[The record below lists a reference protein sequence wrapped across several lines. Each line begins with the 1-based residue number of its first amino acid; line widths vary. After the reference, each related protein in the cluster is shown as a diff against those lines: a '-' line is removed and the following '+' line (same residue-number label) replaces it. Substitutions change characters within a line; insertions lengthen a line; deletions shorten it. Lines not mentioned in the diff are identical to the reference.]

1 MCKIILF
8 LPFLQVF
15 KVVYLW
21 SFKLYLMKTDSSI
34 ETKIIRLISSAV
46 SDKITDIKKI
56 QMSGSSRLYFRIFTD
71 KKTYIGTYNSN
82 TEENHAFFTFTEHFK
97 DKGLAVPEIIATS
110 DDKQCY
116 IQSDM
121 GDVSLFDYVNKCVKN
136 GQYDDETI
144 DLYKESIDNLIEFQ
158 IKGNEGLDYSVA
170 FPTAKFDKS
179 SITDD
184 LNYFKY
190 YFLKINEEI
199 NFNETRLN
207 RDFQELA
214 DFLEQAPSDFF
225 MYRDFQSRNIMI
237 KDGHTFFID
246 YQGGRKGPLQYD
258 VISLLYQVK
267 AQIPDSLRKELLSHY
282 KVRLSSYIDLN
293 EIQFDKYYKAFVL
306 IRLMQVLGAY
316 GFRGLIQKKQHFIES
331 IPFALRELIVLSH
344 ELDLPLELKELNSV
358 LKQLGVLL
366 TKYQTVKDERLTIT
380 INSFSY
386 KNGGIPEDRSGNG
399 GGFVFDCR
407 SMPNPGRYQEFKT
420 KTGEDIEVQDYL
432 NDKEEVH
439 HFIEMAE
446 SIISQA
452 IDNYIQRDFKNLFV
466 NFGCT
471 GGQHRSVF
479 FAKKMAEKLHEKYP
493 DIRIVLN
500 HIVQHKNYIYE

>member
-1 MCKIILF
+1 MRN
-8 LPFLQVF
+8 
-15 KVVYLW
+15 
-21 SFKLYLMKTDSSI
+21 DSSI
-34 ETKIIRLISSAV
+34 NNVIIKLINRTL
-46 SDKITDIKKI
+46 SDKTINVKRL
-56 QMSGSSRLYFRIFTD
+56 QMSGSSRLYFRVFTD
-71 KKTYIGTYNSN
+71 NKTYIATYNTN
-82 TEENHAFFTFTEHFK
+82 IEENITFFTFTNHFRNK
-97 DKGLAVPEIIATS
+97 KLAVPEIIATS
-110 DDKQCY
+110 DDKCCY
-116 IQSDM
+116 IQSDL

-144 DLYKESIDNLIEFQ
+144 NLYKEAIDNLVDFQ

-190 YFLKINEEI
+190 YFLKLNEEI
-199 NFNETRLN
+199 VFNETKLN
-207 RDFQELA
+207 RDFQRLA
-214 DFLEQAPSDFF
+214 DYLEQAPSDFF

-267 AQIPDSLRKELLSHY
+267 AQIPDSLRNELLSHY
-282 KVRLSSYIDLN
+282 KTKLSSYLDLS
-293 EIQFDKYYKAFVL
+293 EIQFDKYYKPFVL

-316 GFRGLIQKKQHFIES
+316 GFRGLIQKKQHFLES
-331 IPFALRELIVLSH
+331 IPFALKEIVSLTQNI
-344 ELDLPLELKELNSV
+344 DFPFELKELNSA
-358 LKQLGVLL
+358 LKQLKVLL
-366 TKYQTVKDERLTIT
+366 PKYQIVKEEKLTVT

-407 SMPNPGRYQEFKT
+407 ALPNPGRYQEYKT
-420 KTGEDIEVQDYL
+420 KTGEDAEVQDYL
-432 NDKEEVH
+432 NNKEEVH
-439 HFIEMAE
+439 RFFEMAE

-452 IDNYIQRDFKNLFV
+452 IDNYLERDFKNLFV

-479 FAKKMAEKLHEKYP
+479 FAKTTAEKLHEKYP
-493 DIRIVLN
+493 NIKIVLN
-500 HIVQHKNYIYE
+500 HIMQHKNYIYE

>member
-1 MCKIILF
+1 
-8 LPFLQVF
+8 
-15 KVVYLW
+15 
-21 SFKLYLMKTDSSI
+21 MKNDSSI
-34 ETKIIRLISSAV
+34 NDKIIELINKTL
-46 SDKITDIKKI
+46 SDKIIEIKKLPS
-56 QMSGSSRLYFRIFTD
+56 SGSSRLYFRIYTD
-71 KKTYIGTYNSN
+71 NKTYIATHNSN
-82 TEENHAFFTFTEHFK
+82 IEENIAFLTFTNHFK
-97 DKGLAVPEIIATS
+97 NKKLAVPEIIATS
-110 DDKQCY
+110 DDKRYY
-116 IQSDM
+116 IQSDL
-121 GDVSLFDYVNKCVKN
+121 GDVSLFDYVNNCVRN
-136 GQYDDETI
+136 GSYDDVTI
-144 DLYKESIDNLIEFQ
+144 NLYKEAIDNLVDFQ
-158 IKGNEGLDYSVA
+158 IKGNDGLDYSVA

-179 SITDD
+179 SIIDD

-190 YFLKINEEI
+190 YFLKVNEEVV
-199 NFNETRLN
+199 FNETRLN
-207 RDFQELA
+207 QDFQRLA

-267 AQIPDSLRKELLSHY
+267 AQISDSLRNELLSHY
-282 KVRLSSYIDLN
+282 KSKLSSYLN
-293 EIQFDKYYKAFVL
+293 LYDIQFDKFYKLFVL

-316 GFRGLIQKKQHFIES
+316 GFRGLIQKKQHFLES
-331 IPFALRELIVLSH
+331 IPFALEEIISLTQS
-344 ELDLPLELKELNSV
+344 LDFPFELKELNSI
-358 LKQLGVLL
+358 LNQLDLL
-366 TKYQTVKDERLTIT
+366 LPKYQVIKEEKLTVTV
-380 INSFSY
+380 NSFSY

-407 SMPNPGRYQEFKT
+407 ALPNPGRYQEFKT

-439 HFIEMAE
+439 HFFKMAE

-452 IDNYIQRDFKNLFV
+452 VDNYLERDFRNLFV

-479 FAKKMAEKLHEKYP
+479 FAKTIAEKLHEKYP
-493 DIRIVLN
+493 NIKVVLN
-500 HIVQHKNYIYE
+500 HVVQKKYYVYDSK